1 MNILL
6 ENEWSNQEIKDENE
20 NVSPNLWN
28 VAKAILRG
36 KYIAIQAYLK
46 KQEVSN
52 TQPNPKPNR
61 LEKEQQTKP
70 KAYRR
75 REKKKMREEIK
86 NAEKTK
92 QENGITKLR
101 AGSS

>member
-6 ENEWSNQEIKDENE
+6 ENEWSNQEIKDQIENKWKRKRF
-20 NVSPNLWN
+20 SKSLD

-52 TQPNPKPNR
+52 TKPNPTPYR
-61 LEKEQQTKP
+61 LEKE
-70 KAYRR
+70 
-75 REKKKMREEIK
+75 
-86 NAEKTK
+86 
-92 QENGITKLR
+92 
-101 AGSS
+101 